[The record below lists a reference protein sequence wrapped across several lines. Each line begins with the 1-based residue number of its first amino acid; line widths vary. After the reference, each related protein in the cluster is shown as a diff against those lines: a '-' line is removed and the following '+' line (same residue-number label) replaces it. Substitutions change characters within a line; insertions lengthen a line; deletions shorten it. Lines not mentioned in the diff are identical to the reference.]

1 MKFSWFC
8 KSWFTVL
15 KLTEKVTKHIRLVT
29 DLFTKK
35 MWSKRFWTSNFATVL
50 KVSTVLFK
58 SNKFLETPG
67 CRFPQ
72 EITES
77 FLLGGKPAAE
87 VASRENPQKI
97 THVLPLDWQVF
108 VTFLG
113 WLRDPFKGLSDLQ
126 IGYRKVTLNHLVTAF
141 LLVFSFTSF
150 PTIPGSGFHG

>member
-1 MKFSWFC
+1 MVYCTPLNRESDQRNV
-8 KSWFTVL
+8 KSDWWLDFFTN
-15 KLTEKVTKHIRLVT
+15 
-29 DLFTKK
+29 K

-87 VASRENPQKI
+87 AATNRENPQKI
-97 THVLPLDWQVF
+97 THVLPLDWQVCWCY
-108 VTFLG
+108 L
-113 WLRDPFKGLSDLQ
+113 
-126 IGYRKVTLNHLVTAF
+126 
-141 LLVFSFTSF
+141 LLVSQQFLEVDSIWIKWADKKLLCSTSMIRGRVLKGIWGPNF
-150 PTIPGSGFHG
+150 LKDLH